1 MCASNTSIECYT
13 TTQYRDCDEF
23 YNPNICHVC
32 KSVTDFIVT
41 CRKCCMIIYCNR
53 HHERLHEKQHMDM
66 CKSLRCILDNYNE
79 FFDPTRRFSQKEWIE
94 SRKQLMKIVKH
105 ELLRNLKPYEKQMI
119 LFPKSCLICHQQDK
133 PVDDMNS
140 FILQYIR
147 TEKNVNIWDAEDYYC
162 SDYVSGPLTLYY
174 KMEYSNLLHI
184 FGEKS
189 SICVVHIIAASS
201 VDKKYVSAWEILLHL
216 LDEIKHL
223 KLVMIGME
231 LNNECYITNYI
242 KVCCRCKSIHK
253 KFSFESHRML
263 YHTYVNSE
271 YYIRPNIILGFQT
284 DFSDVEMWSASLVEL
299 RDQDCPFLVTAKSK
313 IKSDQNISNIER
325 VLGEFL
331 NLIHNDENQFSSSMP
346 CRDFV
351 DNDSVFYRNKY
362 VAIFFNLYPLM
373 WSFC

>member
-119 LFPKSCLICHQQDK
+119 LFPKSCLICHQQVRLKTCMTCHSSNYCDEHIEAFQNQHNSNCEGLALCLTLARKLPHNYTYHNKFVTFPDKDK

-223 KLVMIGME
+223 KLVMIDA
-231 LNNECYITNYI
+231 NPYI
-242 KVCCRCKSIHK
+242 KSSVSNLTVCC
-253 KFSFESHRML
+253 
-263 YHTYVNSE
+263 T
-271 YYIRPNIILGFQT
+271 T
-284 DFSDVEMWSASLVEL
+284 
-299 RDQDCPFLVTAKSK
+299 
-313 IKSDQNISNIER
+313 
-325 VLGEFL
+325 
-331 NLIHNDENQFSSSMP
+331 
-346 CRDFV
+346 
-351 DNDSVFYRNKY
+351 
-362 VAIFFNLYPLM
+362 LM
-373 WSFC
+373 